1 LDFFFASYK
10 SSAANVA
17 AANVW
22 QSVGRHRTQALRI
35 LFGQTEIAL
44 RDPIVVAC
52 DKRVQKAKEII
63 EATLNEG
70 DYEENIEV
78 VIN

>member
-1 LDFFFASYK
+1 MREEL
-10 SSAANVA
+10 
-17 AANVW
+17 
-22 QSVGRHRTQALRI
+22 GRHRTQALRI

-70 DYEENIEV
+70 DHDENIEV
-78 VIN
+78 IIQN